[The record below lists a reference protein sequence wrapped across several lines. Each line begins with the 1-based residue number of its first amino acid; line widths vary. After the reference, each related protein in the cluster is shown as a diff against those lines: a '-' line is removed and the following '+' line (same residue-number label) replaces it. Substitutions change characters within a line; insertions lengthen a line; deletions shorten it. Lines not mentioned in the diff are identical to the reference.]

1 MLPGSHGRGRYW
13 SSRCGWWCFQRSYRP
28 DPVVIVDAGYSLG
41 IGKTGAFR
49 GENPCIS
56 AIEGGAPV
64 DLIAGGS
71 ADCCPGKRNAVITM
85 AEVTFDSWCGK
96 LTVELE
102 AEPVPGVT
110 AAAVFLVKA
119 LIRATAL
126 LLPMLVISFQVPL
139 LL

>member
-1 MLPGSHGRGRYW
+1 MPGAHSEWKVLPGSHGRGRCW
-13 SSRCGWWCFQRSYRP
+13 SSRCDGGTSRGFIGP
-28 DPVVIVDAGYSLG
+28 NPVVIVDTGYSLG

-96 LTVELE
+96 
-102 AEPVPGVT
+102 AD
-110 AAAVFLVKA
+110 
-119 LIRATAL
+119 R
-126 LLPMLVISFQVPL
+126 
-139 LL
+139 